1 MGAGRLIA
9 FEGVDGAGKST
20 VLRRVAE
27 HLQARGERVYLP
39 RTGKEHASRPTRGIR
54 ALTRD
59 RRNLDLSARAELLL
73 YCAREA
79 QLLHELIRPAL
90 ARGET
95 VLIDRSM
102 LTPVALG
109 MARGLPQAQC
119 EAVARL
125 ASEGLEPELTLV
137 FSVHPRTSRLRKRI
151 EKVRTATTQ
160 EGARKGLA
168 GSGLKVRLR
177 DAYGRLAE
185 QYGHPLL
192 FCERVTPD
200 ELAQRVIAVVE
211 GASVEEAGQTD
222 DDAVPRWRV
231 PPEWSLQQ
239 ALGSLDDASALVL
252 SRGLIAAR
260 ELRARAFDGEPELAA
275 WGMDPEDPLRER
287 AASHPRTRARALS
300 GLSRRP
306 IEGEHDVRL
315 RLLPEEPDAA
325 LAALRHQDEPAI
337 DALRERYAELA
348 RDGVLQ
354 SLVGREDAFAE
365 ELRERCWKG
374 ADDRAR
380 ATSLRFCGGRRAW
393 KLREKLLERNPV
405 AALTSLRGLTDEH
418 ATGLLED
425 YAERAPR
432 VVLDVLG
439 SRDDR
444 RAHTLRE
451 RLWDTGKEV
460 VDSLR
465 GLDDDFAWKV
475 REAFLQAH
483 PSTVAHSL
491 QRLDPDDDRVKDMR
505 ARCTEAGAGDLY
517 LLRRLQRLDEFPT
530 LPEWARQRTVDE
542 TDED

>member
-1 MGAGRLIA
+1 MAAGRVIA

-20 VLRRVAE
+20 VLQRVAE

-90 ARGET
+90 SRGET

-109 MARGLPQAQC
+109 MARGLPQAEC
-119 EAVARL
+119 EAAAKL
-125 ASEGLEPELTLV
+125 ASEGLEPEMTLV

-151 EKVRTATTQ
+151 EKVRTGTRQ

-177 DAYGRLAE
+177 DAYGQLAG
-185 QYGHPLL
+185 QYGHPLF
-192 FCERVTPD
+192 FCERVTP
-200 ELAQRVIAVVE
+200 EQLAQRVISVVE
-211 GASVEEAGQTD
+211 GASVEQAGQTAE
-222 DDAVPRWRV
+222 DAVPRWRI
-231 PPEWSLQQ
+231 PADWDLQQ
-239 ALGSLDDASALVL
+239 ALDSLDDASALVL
-252 SRGLIAAR
+252 SKGLIAAR
-260 ELRARAFDGEPELAA
+260 GLRARTFEAEPELAA
-275 WGMDPEDPLRER
+275 WGMDPDDPLREQAAAEPR
-287 AASHPRTRARALS
+287 ARARALS

-306 IEGEHDVRL
+306 IEGDDDVRL
-315 RLLPEEPDAA
+315 RLLPVEPDAA
-325 LAALRHQDEPAI
+325 LSALRHQDDPAI
-337 DALRERYAELA
+337 DALRESYAELA
-348 RDGVLQ
+348 REGVLQ

-393 KLREKLLERNPV
+393 KLREKLLEKNPV
-405 AALTSLRGLTDEH
+405 AGLTSLRGLSDDR
-418 ATGLLED
+418 ATAWLED
-425 YAERAPR
+425 YAGRAPR
-432 VVLDVLG
+432 TVLEVLG
-439 SRDDR
+439 PRDDA
-444 RAHTLRE
+444 RAHGLRE

-460 VDSLR
+460 VDSIR
-465 GLDDDFAWKV
+465 GIDDDFAWKV
-475 REAFLQAH
+475 REAFLQEH

-491 QRLDPDDDRVKDMR
+491 QRLDPDDARVRDMR

-530 LPEWARQRTVDE
+530 LPEWARQRTIDE